1 MTKLGT
7 DLALHLPTELG
18 TDVAAPSGPP
28 PPVLE
33 VPETIPGLMA
43 WLDSRTTAQMN
54 ANPATGISSW
64 ASRAGSLGTSLAW
77 VQATSAN
84 RPVWVVS
91 EPLFGGRPA
100 VLFDGVNDWLEAN
113 DPNAG
118 TRLHNGLGGSVFRVL
133 RVDST
138 GGATQRAINSCA
150 TASQIGLLHQLS
162 ATILTLQVCNGSG
175 TSVSTWNLANVAH
188 YGRDVSRWQMW
199 GYVTGM
205 MHSRVSGSSLTN
217 ADTGGPP
224 STGPAAFPLRIGA
237 SNTGTLPF
245 KGWLCTEIYYDH
257 VLTAGETSQLAAWA
271 AAEYPGVAA

>member
-7 DLALHLPTELG
+7 DVALHLPTELG
-18 TDVAAPSGPP
+18 TDVTGPGGPP

-43 WLDSRTTAQMN
+43 WLDSRTTGQMN
-54 ANPATGISSW
+54 ANPETGISSW

-77 VQATSAN
+77 VQATPAN
-84 RPVWVVS
+84 RPVWVAS

-100 VLFDGVNDWLEAN
+100 VRFDGLNDFLDPN

-118 TRLHNGLGGSVFRVL
+118 TRLHNGLGGSIFRVL
-133 RVDST
+133 RADST
-138 GGATQRAINSCA
+138 GAGNQRPINSCVD
-150 TASQIGLLHQLS
+150 ASGVGILHQLS
-162 ATILTLQVCNGSG
+162 AAALIVQVMNGSG
-175 TSVSTWNLANVAH
+175 TPVNTWSISASAH

-199 GYVTGM
+199 GHATGM
-205 MHSRVSGSSLTN
+205 AHSRVSGSSLTN
-217 ADTGGPP
+217 ADTGGAPSAAP
-224 STGPAAFPLRIGA
+224 STSTLRIGA
-237 SNTGTLPF
+237 SPTASNPY
-245 KGWLCTEIYYDH
+245 KGWLCQEIYYDH